1 MDDFQPESDR
11 VLDGRPVITRR
22 VASIQKTLVYQGA
35 DRLRRAGYR
44 RRRSRDQCST
54 PTSTR
59 ARSSVPRTPGQN

>member
-35 DRLRRAGYR
+35 DRLR
-44 RRRSRDQCST
+44 
-54 PTSTR
+54 
-59 ARSSVPRTPGQN
+59 SSGISPPKKT